1 MLYSLLLEN
10 PFSFSVSEISDFLS
24 SNSSNSINVLSL
36 EVLLLPLK
44 HSSITE
50 NMLDKEN
57 LDRYK
62 QTLLHILFYFK
73 KKLTFSFTVEV
84 QYKE

>member
-24 SNSSNSINVLSL
+24 SNSSDSILSL
-36 EVLLLPLK
+36 LVLLLPLK

-62 QTLLHILFYFK
+62 QTLLHILFYLK

>member
-24 SNSSNSINVLSL
+24 SNSSDSINVLSL
-36 EVLLLPLK
+36 PVVLLPLK

-50 NMLDKEN
+50 NMLDNEN

-62 QTLLHILFYFK
+62 QTLLHILFYL

>member
-24 SNSSNSINVLSL
+24 SNSINVPSL
-36 EVLLLPLK
+36 LVLLLPLK

-50 NMLDKEN
+50 NMLDNEN

-62 QTLLHILFYFK
+62 QTLLHILFYL
-73 KKLTFSFTVEV
+73 KKLTFSFMVEV